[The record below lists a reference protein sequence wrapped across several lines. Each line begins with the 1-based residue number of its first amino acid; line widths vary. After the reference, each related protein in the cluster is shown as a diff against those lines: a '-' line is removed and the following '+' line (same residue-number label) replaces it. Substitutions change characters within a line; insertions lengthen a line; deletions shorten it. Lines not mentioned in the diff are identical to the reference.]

1 MKILEIFEGVGCI
14 TKQNQTVDVGPNQVS
29 IEAAKFGFKVDKDG
43 RPAHTARGSS
53 VHKLFNLGLAESVLV
68 KLERDKRNDIYV
80 LHMVDNE
87 DKHRVELRGEKGY
100 ETGNYN
106 QHDRLHQVLDGL
118 GKAVDL
124 GALFAGETVSINP
137 HHPDGEQ
144 ALNITKAVMSGPP
157 KNLLDVKTLSPNR
170 LAQLHNVPVKQIQS
184 ELEKGIQH
192 ELEHTTNPDI
202 AKEIALDHL
211 KERPDYYTQ
220 LDRLESVHEQK
231 GPCTVTGEAVC
242 KCNKKINEQEQPR
255 LPWIVRQLQKGINRR
270 EIARQFGIM
279 LAKSI
284 RHQGKSQEQLDRMA
298 HAAVQYYADRIDKYA
313 PDWKPT
319 YTPRDELVPS
329 GYFYDEAEGMLKPLD
344 DYFIEK
350 APPGREKQVK
360 ALKKKFDDPGAP
372 YRIAWAQH
380 KKHGK
385 P

>member
-1 MKILEIFEGVGCI
+1 MKILEIFEGVGRI
-14 TKQNQTVDVGPNQVS
+14 TKQNQTADVGPNQVS

-43 RPAHTARGSS
+43 RPAHKARGSS

-106 QHDRLHQVLDGL
+106 KNDRLHQVLDGL

-144 ALNITKAVMSGPP
+144 ALNITKAVM
-157 KNLLDVKTLSPNR
+157 
-170 LAQLHNVPVKQIQS
+170 
-184 ELEKGIQH
+184 
-192 ELEHTTNPDI
+192 TN
-202 AKEIALDHL
+202 
-211 KERPDYYTQ
+211 
-220 LDRLESVHEQK
+220 EQK

-242 KCNKKINEQEQPR
+242 KCNKKINEQEQSR

-350 APPGREKQVK
+350 APPGREKQVR
-360 ALKKKFDDPGAP
+360 ALKNKFDDPSAP

-380 KKHGK
+380 NEHGK